1 MSTRKKMNVTIA
13 DVARVAGVSVTTV
26 SRILNGEKYVRDD
39 KKKAVEAAVE
49 KLGYRPSL
57 YARSL
62 AGNRSYVIG
71 LLLDDPQGDYLS
83 GIQRGLLQK
92 CKQAG
97 LHVVVEVFD
106 KTTTFEQIQSFL
118 SSLGLS
124 GVILTPPI
132 CDNEVILA
140 ALSKRKIPTVRISP
154 GRAFGGMTD
163 IGIDNFGAAYK
174 MTEHLIGLGHSDIG
188 FITGDTEHADARERL
203 QGFQSAM
210 ADNGLLVR
218 RDWVGRGTYVFESG
232 LTAARQLLTQDK
244 RPTAIFASNDEMAA
258 ATITIAHEMRISV
271 PDELSV
277 AGFDDLPLASFVT
290 PPLTTIRQP
299 IEEMAIAAA
308 TRLLDAHKE
317 QEVNNDTLPTLM
329 DFAFVERKSTVK
341 PNR

>member
-83 GIQRGLLQK
+83 GIQRGLLKK
-92 CKQAG
+92 CKEAG

-140 ALSKRKIPTVRISP
+140 ALSKRKIPTIRISP
-154 GRAFGGMTD
+154 GRTFAGMTD

-174 MTEHLIGLGHSDIG
+174 MTEHLIGLGHKDIG

-218 RDWVGRGTYVFESG
+218 RDWVGRGTYVFASG
-232 LTAARQLLTQDK
+232 LTAAKQILSQEN

-258 ATITIAHEMRISV
+258 ATITVAHEMRIDV
-271 PDELSV
+271 PGELSV
-277 AGFDDLPLASFVT
+277 AGFDDLPLASFIT

-308 TRLLDAHKE
+308 TKLLDAH
-317 QEVNNDTLPTLM
+317 QAQDACGDTGALTM
-329 DFAFVERKSTVK
+329 DFAFIERKSTTR
-341 PNR
+341 PIR

>member
-1 MSTRKKMNVTIA
+1 MNVTIA